1 MTNGLIPKPKM
12 YIKLLGGKIMKKH
25 VSLFLALAL
34 ISVLLISSFGVINA
48 ATVLKV
54 GASPVPH
61 VAILESVK
69 PILAK
74 QGITLKI
81 IEFQDYVQPNLAL
94 AEGELDANFFQHLP
108 YLNQFCKD
116 RKLDLTSIAQVHVEP
131 IGVYSKKI
139 KSLKDLKDKSIVAIP
154 NDPTNE
160 GRALLLL
167 QQAKLIELRK
177 EAGLTAT
184 DLDIVKNPKNL
195 QFKALEAAQL
205 PRVLADVDIA
215 VINTNYALTINL
227 VPTKDALFIEGKE
240 SPYANILVVR
250 TKDKTNPALVKLAKA
265 LNSPTVK
272 AFILKTYKGSI
283 VPAF

>member
-1 MTNGLIPKPKM
+1 
-12 YIKLLGGKIMKKH
+12 MKKH
-25 VSLFLALAL
+25 VLSILTVTLILITLFGSL
-34 ISVLLISSFGVINA
+34 GVINA

-61 VAILESVK
+61 VAILESIK
-69 PILAK
+69 PELAK
-74 QGITLKI
+74 EGITLKI

-94 AEGELDANFFQHLP
+94 AEGELDANFFQHIP

-116 RKLDLTSIAQVHVEP
+116 RKLDLTYIAKVHIEP

-139 KSLKDLKDKSIVAIP
+139 KALKELKDKSIVAIP
-154 NDPTNE
+154 NDPTNG

-167 QQAKLIELRK
+167 QQAKLIELK
-177 EAGLTAT
+177 KDAGLSAT
-184 DLDIVKNPKNL
+184 ELDIAKNPKNL

-227 VPTKDALFIEGKE
+227 VPTKDALFIEGSE
-240 SPYANILVVR
+240 SPYANILAIR
-250 TKDKTNPALVKLAKA
+250 AKDKNNPALLKLAKA
-265 LNSPTVK
+265 LNSKTVK
-272 AFILKTYKGSI
+272 DFILKEYKGSI

>member
-1 MTNGLIPKPKM
+1 
-12 YIKLLGGKIMKKH
+12 MKKH
-25 VSLFLALAL
+25 
-34 ISVLLISSFGVINA
+34 ISVLLVIALLGILLIGSLSTLNA

-54 GASPVPH
+54 GASPTPH
-61 VAILESVK
+61 VPILEAVK
-69 PILAK
+69 PLLAK
-74 QGITLKI
+74 EGITLKI

-116 RKLDLTSIAQVHVEP
+116 RKLDLTAIAKVHVEP

-139 KSLKDLKDKSIVAIP
+139 KSLKQLKEKSIVAIP
-154 NDPTNE
+154 NDPTNG

-177 EAGLTAT
+177 GAGLAAT
-184 DLDIVKNPKNL
+184 ELDIVKNPKKL

-227 VPTKDALFIEGKE
+227 VPTKDALFIEGRE

-250 TKDKTNPALVKLAKA
+250 TKDKNNPALLKLAKA
-265 LNSPTVK
+265 LNSKTVK
-272 AFILKTYKGSI
+272 NFILKTYKGSI